1 MTPREITLRSTIP
14 VVINVFNQHHYLKRM
29 VEQFSESGFRNIVV
43 IDNHS
48 SFPPL
53 LDYYRDLSSRRA
65 ANIIYYN
72 ENRGPH
78 YFFVQNIYEHL
89 FESTPF
95 LYTDPDLGW
104 LEISPTFL
112 TTLFGLSHKY
122 KLFKVGCALT
132 LPDEGT
138 MKPDFPLFHCN
149 DRMYNVSQWEEQFW
163 QNRIE
168 TNVYNAPVD
177 TTMHL
182 FNPAYFVQGSALIT
196 GIRVAGP
203 GMEAI
208 HWPWFKDDICP
219 PDERAFYR
227 SLTKHSSWQC

>member
-1 MTPREITLRSTIP
+1 
-14 VVINVFNQHHYLKRM
+14 M

-95 LYTDPDLGW
+95 LYTDP
-104 LEISPTFL
+104 
-112 TTLFGLSHKY
+112 
-122 KLFKVGCALT
+122 
-132 LPDEGT
+132 
-138 MKPDFPLFHCN
+138 
-149 DRMYNVSQWEEQFW
+149 
-163 QNRIE
+163 
-168 TNVYNAPVD
+168 
-177 TTMHL
+177 
-182 FNPAYFVQGSALIT
+182 GS
-196 GIRVAGP
+196 GVA
-203 GMEAI
+203 
-208 HWPWFKDDICP
+208 
-219 PDERAFYR
+219 
-227 SLTKHSSWQC
+227 